1 MEDTILFMD
10 CGINI
15 FIYRINLGIGCFFFY
30 QKNEIKFWGVA
41 YIVVQSFW
49 HLM

>member
-15 FIYRINLGIGCFFFY
+15 FIYRINLGIGCFSN

-41 YIVVQSFW
+41 YMVVQSFW
-49 HLM
+49 QLM